1 MVYPAKKRLGLLIDT
16 KMNILPTVPNETVC
30 WGSSLCVSESDGRG
44 KLNSRVHWP
53 PTPASPS
60 SSPNVS
66 VQVLHED
73 VTAMIKL
80 EDRSMEAN
88 QRMYREQRR
97 DAMRDI
103 GKFGERV
110 IDTLMG
116 SMLKQSS
123 LRVDLA
129 PNGGTG
135 SIEDEMTCSQPHR
148 GRPVW

>member
-1 MVYPAKKRLGLLIDT
+1 
-16 KMNILPTVPNETVC
+16 
-30 WGSSLCVSESDGRG
+30 
-44 KLNSRVHWP
+44 
-53 PTPASPS
+53 
-60 SSPNVS
+60 
-66 VQVLHED
+66 
-73 VTAMIKL
+73 
-80 EDRSMEAN
+80 MEAN

-135 SIEDEMTCSQPHR
+135 SIEDEIDGMTSSLVVVSDGGGARRREPKSLKNSHF
-148 GRPVW
+148 